1 MKRLFQHPIA
11 QAALAKTSGLY
22 LAFALRTTRPP
33 LTPLQAR
40 QAQAASRVTMT
51 RTPAAGITPPP
62 AAPGAASY

>member
-1 MKRLFQHPIA
+1 MKWLLQHPIA
-11 QAALAKTSGLY
+11 QAALAE
-22 LAFALRTTRPP
+22 AFALRTTRPL